1 MWFYFHRW
9 EVIVVFKTFSLYITD
24 YHLYSFFK
32 YVDLAIFYSQTNN
45 DIFYIHYQYFN
56 TFIKQE
62 CVQKN
67 TLTKTWS
74 GTDRR
79 LNRRTNELTNGQTDT
94 KTKKHFASKMGIK
107 IKKISFLSIYTTYL
121 SLFLKP
127 FAVIETTNPEHILH
141 GIPEFWKPIKFT
153 VSENNLWLVYTI
165 HWTGILLT

>member
-1 MWFYFHRW
+1 MWFNFYRW
-9 EVIVVFKTFSLYITD
+9 EVIVVFKKISLYIID
-24 YHLYSFFK
+24 YYLYSFFK
-32 YVDLAIFYSQTNN
+32 YIDLAIFYSQTNN

-62 CVQKN
+62 GVQKN

-79 LNRRTNELTNGQTDT
+79 KNRQTDT

-107 IKKISFLSIYTTYL
+107 LKKISFLSIYTTYL

-127 FAVIETTNPEHILH
+127 LAIIETTNPEHILH